1 MTNEKGSLLEAREN
15 ASDQVGNGLS
25 FAFDELRWWFE
36 FSRPITEQRKAKP
49 KEPEITSDTH
59 LKTAEV
65 RENVG
70 SQVERFQFCIQV
82 VERMTQ
88 VF

>member
-36 FSRPITEQRKAKP
+36 FSGPITEQRKAKP

-59 LKTAEV
+59 LLKCGKMWVTKWRGFNFA
-65 RENVG
+65 
-70 SQVERFQFCIQV
+70 FK
-82 VERMTQ
+82 
-88 VF
+88 